1 MDEIISIIPSP
12 IPFKLDEKIFH
23 YTDDKG
29 NQIGEPYSYND
40 WIKQIEAISGVNEEL
55 LGRDDG

>member
-1 MDEIISIIPSP
+1 MDEIIPIIPPP
-12 IPFKLDEKIFH
+12 IPFKLDEKIFQ
-23 YTDDKG
+23 YVDDEG